1 MNTEAGRIVFWTA
14 ALMLVFAVTA
24 SSHHSFAG
32 QFDPNASMEIEGEL
46 IEVRFTNPHG
56 LLKVR
61 TVDRGKVV
69 VWELETAGAS
79 QMVRSGV
86 LREFLVIGDKVRV
99 AGWPPITAKREI
111 HATNLLT
118 SAGRELI
125 LFRGA
130 TPKFTN
136 GATGN
141 YDYAR
146 KREGNKSRPELGLFR
161 IWSFTAVST
170 FLLPEDINTNF
181 NLSTYPMTDAARQ
194 SAAKFNRLKDNPT
207 LNCKAAKGMPMI
219 MENPYPIAIS
229 KKGNDIQIQ
238 IEEYDLLRTI
248 HMNQTAAPRGTRPSL
263 LGYSVGRMEGN
274 ILVVTT
280 TNISYPWFD
289 QAGIPQSE
297 KSVLAERFTPTADG
311 SRLDYTVTVTD
322 PVNLTKPVTLNRYFL
337 DLGETIVPYKCNER
351 K

>member
-1 MNTEAGRIVFWTA
+1 MNTHATRNALSAA
-14 ALMLVFAVTA
+14 ALMLVFAMTA
-24 SSHHSFAG
+24 SAHHSFAG
-32 QFDPNASMEIEGEL
+32 QFDPNGSMEIEGEL
-46 IEVRFTNPHG
+46 IEVRFSNPHG

-61 TVDRGKVV
+61 TVDQGKVV

-86 LREFLVIGDKVRV
+86 LPEYLKVGDKVRA
-99 AGWPPITAKREI
+99 AGWPPVTAKREM

-130 TPKFTN
+130 TPKFAS

-146 KREGNKSRPELGLFR
+146 KREGDKSRPQLGLFR
-161 IWSFTAVST
+161 VWSFTALGT

-181 NLSTYPMTDAARQ
+181 NLNTYPMTDAARQ
-194 SAAKFNRLKDNPT
+194 SVAKFNRAKDNPT
-207 LNCKAAKGMPMI
+207 LNCKPKGMPMI

-229 KKGNDIQIQ
+229 KKGNDIEIK

-248 HMNQTAAPRGTRPSL
+248 HMSQTAAPRGTRPSL
-263 LGYSVGRMEGN
+263 LGYSVGKMEGTT
-274 ILVVTT
+274 LVVTT
-280 TNISYPWFD
+280 THISFPWFD
-289 QAGIPQSE
+289 QAGIPQSQQ
-297 KSVLAERFTPTADG
+297 SVLVERFTPTADG

-322 PVNLTKPVTLNRYFL
+322 PVNFTKPVTLNRYWL
-337 DLGETIVPYKCNER
+337 DLGEKIER
-351 K
+351 YNCEEHK

>member
-1 MNTEAGRIVFWTA
+1 
-14 ALMLVFAVTA
+14 MLFFAMTA
-24 SSHHSFAG
+24 SAHHSFAG
-32 QFDPNASMEIEGEL
+32 QFDPNSTMQIEGEL
-46 IEVRFTNPHG
+46 IEVRFSNPHG

-61 TVDRGKVV
+61 TVDQGRVV

-86 LREFLVIGDKVRV
+86 LPEYLKVGDKVRA
-99 AGWPPITAKREI
+99 AGWPPITAKREM

-118 SAGRELI
+118 PTGRELI

-130 TPKFTN
+130 TAKFTN

-146 KREGNKSRPELGLFR
+146 KREGDKSRPQLGLFR
-161 IWSFTAVST
+161 VWSFTAVGP

-181 NLSTYPMTDAARQ
+181 NLNTYPMTDAARQ
-194 SAAKFNRLKDNPT
+194 SVAKFNRAKDNPT
-207 LNCKAAKGMPMI
+207 LNCKAKGMPMI
-219 MENPYPIAIS
+219 MENPYPFAIS

-248 HMNQTAAPRGTRPSL
+248 HMNQTAAPRGTKPSL
-263 LGYSVGRMEGN
+263 LGYSVGKMEGTT
-274 ILVVTT
+274 LVVTT

-297 KSVLAERFTPTADG
+297 QSVLIERFTPTADG

-322 PVNLTKPVTLNRYFL
+322 PVNFTKPVALNRYWL
-337 DLGETIVPYKCNER
+337 DLGETLVSYNCEER